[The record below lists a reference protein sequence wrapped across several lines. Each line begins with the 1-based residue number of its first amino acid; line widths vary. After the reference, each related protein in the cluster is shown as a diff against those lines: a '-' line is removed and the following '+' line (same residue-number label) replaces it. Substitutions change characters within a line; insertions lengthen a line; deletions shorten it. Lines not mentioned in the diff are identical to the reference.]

1 MYSAGR
7 VSGYLEEGSGICV
20 SGGLALMAAAVE
32 VETGCKLRQ
41 GEGSLERF
49 PDLKHV
55 VISGVPV
62 APVTDFLK

>member
-1 MYSAGR
+1 
-7 VSGYLEEGSGICV
+7 
-20 SGGLALMAAAVE
+20 MAAAVE

-55 VISGVPV
+55 VVISGVPV
-62 APVTDFLK
+62 APVTDFLM